1 MRFEVIETQTVCD
14 GLVVRW
20 QSKIWVNHPEI
31 SASRNG
37 VSIAGAWPVMSEDS
51 TAQVIALL
59 CDASRIQ
66 KELAAGTYR
75 KGSAAAIYATTRDG
89 AEAEREKEKSTAD
102 RSSSEQ

>member
-1 MRFEVIETQTVCD
+1 MRFEVRETHTVCD
-14 GLVVRW
+14 GLVIRW
-20 QSKIWVNHPEI
+20 QSKIWANHPEI

-37 VSIAGAWPVMSEDS
+37 VSIAGAWPMMSEDS

-89 AEAEREKEKSTAD
+89 AAAQKEKAESTAD

>member
-1 MRFEVIETQTVCD
+1 MRFEVRETQTICD

-20 QSKIWVNHPEI
+20 QSKIWANHPEI

-51 TAQVIALL
+51 IAHVIALL
-59 CDASRIQ
+59 CDASRIH

-89 AEAEREKEKSTAD
+89 AAAQKEKEEPTAD
-102 RSSSEQ
+102 RFSSEQ

>member
-1 MRFEVIETQTVCD
+1 MRFEVEETQTICD

-20 QSKIWVNHPEI
+20 KAKLWANNPEI

-59 CDASRIQ
+59 CDATRIQ

-89 AEAEREKEKSTAD
+89 AAAQKEKAESTAD